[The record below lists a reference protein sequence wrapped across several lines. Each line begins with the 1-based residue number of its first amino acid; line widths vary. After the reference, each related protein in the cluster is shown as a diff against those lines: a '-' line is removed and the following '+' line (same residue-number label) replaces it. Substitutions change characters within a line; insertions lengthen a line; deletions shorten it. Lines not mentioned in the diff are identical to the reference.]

1 MGFEF
6 SQHTVNVEVAG
17 KDYIVNMGNATMLDT
32 VEKWGAK
39 PSGTDYSAI
48 TEGRI
53 EALTN
58 DVRGYLVALLGEEQF
73 ASIFE
78 GREFDFIDGLE
89 LFAYLYAELS
99 KSRVNASFART
110 LSKYLPNID
119 LQDDENDEDNEIER
133 NAKHAAKSA
142 SPVNPIAAPAQEA

>member
-17 KDYIVNMGNATMLDT
+17 KDYVVNMGNAKL
-32 VEKWGAK
+32 
-39 PSGTDYSAI
+39 SGTDYSAI
-48 TEGRI
+48 TDGRI

-78 GREFDFIDGLE
+78 DREFDFIDGLE

-119 LQDDENDEDNEIER
+119 LQDDDAEIER
-133 NAKHAAKSA
+133 NAKHAAKGD
-142 SPVNPIAAPAQEA
+142 SPVDFAAAPTQEA

>member
-17 KDYIVNMGNATMLDT
+17 KDYVVNMGNATMLDT
-32 VEKWGAK
+32 VEKWSAK
-39 PSGTDYSAI
+39 LSGTDYSAI

-78 GREFDFIDGLE
+78 DREFDFIDGLE

-119 LQDDENDEDNEIER
+119 LQDDDAEIER
-133 NAKHAAKSA
+133 NAKHAAKGD
-142 SPVNPIAAPAQEA
+142 SPVDFAAAPIQEA